1 MSGGVAFGD
10 VREAAARIAPFV
22 RRTPVHT
29 SASLDEWAGATVFCK
44 CENFQRAGAFKY
56 RGATNA
62 VQLLTDAEAAR
73 GVATHSSGNHGAAL
87 ALAARMRGVRATI
100 VVPADVRATKR
111 RAIEAFGAELVEC
124 EPTLA
129 AREATLR
136 DVVASTGA
144 TVVHPYDDDRVIAG
158 AGTAAL
164 ELLEDVPDLDVLVA
178 PVGGGGL
185 CSGTAIAAHGTD
197 ARLRVVGAEPA
208 GADDAA
214 RSLAIGRRQPQDAP
228 ATLADGL
235 RTSLSE
241 RTFSILSTHLERIVT
256 VDDDATVEA
265 LRFVWDRM
273 KLVIEPSAA
282 VAVAALRHL
291 GAGRVGV
298 ILSGGN
304 VDPTEFAANAPQ

>member
-1 MSGGVAFGD
+1 MPPGIDD
-10 VREAAARIAPFV
+10 VRAAATRIAPFV
-22 RRTPVHT
+22 HRTPVHT
-29 SASLDEWAGATVFCK
+29 SRSLDEWAGATVFCK
-44 CENFQRAGAFKY
+44 CENFQRAGAFKF

-62 VQLLTDAEAAR
+62 VRLLTDSDAAH

-87 ALAARMRGVRATI
+87 ALAARERGVQAHI
-100 VVPADVRATKR
+100 VVPSDVRSPKR
-111 RAIEAFGAELVEC
+111 RAIEAFGAQVIEC
-124 EPTLA
+124 DPTLA

-144 TVVHPYDDDRVIAG
+144 VVVHPYDDDRIIAG

-164 ELLEDVPDLDVLVA
+164 ELLDAVPDLDVVLA

-185 CSGTAIAAHGTD
+185 CAGTAIAAHGVD
-197 ARLRVVGAEPA
+197 ARVRVVGAEPA

-214 RSLAIGRRQPQDAP
+214 RSLVAGRRLPQEAP
-228 ATLADGL
+228 ETIADGL

-241 RTFSILSTHLERIVT
+241 RTFAILSTHLDRVVT
-256 VDDDATVEA
+256 VDDDATLA
-265 LRFVWDRM
+265 AMRFVWERM

-282 VAVAALRHL
+282 VAVAALPEL
-291 GAGRVGV
+291 AGQRVGV

-304 VDPTEFAANAPQ
+304 VDLAEFAAFAPQ

>member
-1 MSGGVAFGD
+1 MPPGIGD
-10 VREAAARIAPFV
+10 VRDAAARIAPFV
-22 RRTPVHT
+22 HRTPVHT
-29 SASLDEWAGATVFCK
+29 SASLDEWAGARVFCK
-44 CENFQRAGAFKY
+44 CENFQRAGAFKF

-62 VQLLTDAEAAR
+62 VRLLDDAVAAR

-87 ALAARMRGVRATI
+87 ALAARERGLHAYI
-100 VVPADVRATKR
+100 VVPSDVRETKR
-111 RAIEAFGAELVEC
+111 RAIEAFGAELIEC

-185 CSGTAIAAHGTD
+185 CSGTAIAAHGIDT
-197 ARLRVVGAEPA
+197 RLRVIGAEPA

-214 RSLAIGRRQPQDAP
+214 RSLATGHRQPQEAP
-228 ATLADGL
+228 ATIADGL

-241 RTFSILSTHLERIVT
+241 RTFAILSAHLERIVV
-256 VDDDATVEA
+256 VDDDATIEA
-265 LRFVWDRM
+265 MRFVWNRM

-282 VAVAALRHL
+282 VAVAALRQVV
-291 GAGRVGV
+291 AGRVGV

-304 VDPTEFAANAPQ
+304 VDPTEVTRR